1 MQAFPYII
9 KHTHNI
15 KVTTIIAP
23 QCLQLSLSTPIPNKE
38 NHKVLINRQSLRR
51 CTIFFKLLWQRGYKS
66 LIIILLSKIFFLV
79 GDMFFSFLQP
89 KILSFGVRGNFHHTF
104 QSFVSICETLLVL
117 IKFATDFIEKLPLLD
132 GIRINLSFWCGEG
145 KVGKE
150 LLMHHRDQTFV

>member
-51 CTIFFKLLWQRGYKS
+51 CTIFFKLLWQRRYKS
-66 LIIILLSKIFFLV
+66 SIIILLSKIFFLV
-79 GDMFFSFLQP
+79 GDMFFPFLQP
-89 KILSFGVRGNFHHTF
+89 KIFKFW
-104 QSFVSICETLLVL
+104 CEGELPSHLP
-117 IKFATDFIEKLPLLD
+117 KLC
-132 GIRINLSFWCGEG
+132 INLWDTSCLNQICYRF
-145 KVGKE
+145 
-150 LLMHHRDQTFV
+150 HRKITTSRWYPDQFIFLVWWRAR